1 MRGILEMDETY
12 IGGKPGK
19 NNEQIPERYR
29 KEGGYNKRGSGA
41 DKKAVVGAVERG
53 RSSKG

>member
-1 MRGILEMDETY
+1 MENRQNSLLRGILEMDETY

-29 KEGGYNKRGSGA
+29 KERDTIRGVMVLIR
-41 DKKAVVGAVERG
+41 KQL
-53 RSSKG
+53 